1 LVAEYSRPPIVTLE
15 FLFVDTNSRALA
27 IDKTGTI
34 TEGCPRVMRCANAAW
49 EKTSDAPGTIA
60 DLNLHQS
67 KFVFAKSMISS
78 PRKLR
83 PENSL
88 ADQRLIEMPR
98 N

>member
-1 LVAEYSRPPIVTLE
+1 MV
-15 FLFVDTNSRALA
+15 
-27 IDKTGTI
+27 
-34 TEGCPRVMRCANAAW
+34 
-49 EKTSDAPGTIA
+49 PGTTA
-60 DLNLHQS
+60 DLSLHQS

-88 ADQRLIEMPR
+88 AGQRLIETPR